1 MTLDDTEAENLRL
14 KAALEGQ
21 NYLLNSYELLETVL
35 SNVGVHIY
43 MKAADGR
50 YLYANRVFLESA
62 NLTLDQVLGRTDAE
76 LFPDS
81 DFEQVDAQVFATGQV
96 LQVEEYLVNAYGEN
110 EYYLSTKLLLKRP
123 GHPDCL
129 IGFSTPITQL
139 KTSQETVRR
148 SEARFRAL
156 FESSSEAVMVMSRT
170 RFLDCNDATLK
181 LLGVSSKADF
191 LQLTPADLSPALEP
205 SGIPSAQRA
214 EQMIGQAFDKGHLQ
228 FEMTLRRRDNGQEMP
243 GEAVMTAVEL
253 DDGPAL
259 LITLRDQT
267 ERKRY
272 EEQISHLAFY
282 DSLTQLPNRR
292 LFNERLSQALVQHHR
307 SKNHGCLVYLDLD
320 NFKPLNDRHGHSA
333 GDLLLQEV
341 GRRLAGCVRTQDTVA
356 RLGGD
361 EFVVLLI
368 GLDAAADIALSQGNQ
383 VAEKI
388 LAELARPYVL
398 SLESSEGGAQT
409 VVHRCTASL
418 GLTLFSPME
427 ENMDHIM
434 QRADDAMYRAK
445 AAGRNQICIA
455 ASVRTPVMV
464 DSV

>member
-1 MTLDDTEAENLRL
+1 MTIDDIEAENHRL
-14 KAALEGQ
+14 KAELEGLD
-21 NYLLNSYELLETVL
+21 YILSSYELLETVL

-50 YLYANRVFLESA
+50 YLYANRYFLESA
-62 NLTLDQVLGRTDAE
+62 DLRLEQVLGRTDAE
-76 LFPDS
+76 LFPES
-81 DFEQVDAQVFATGQV
+81 DFERVDAQVFATGQV
-96 LQVEEYLVNAYGEN
+96 LQVEEHLVNAKGEN

-123 GHPDCL
+123 GHPDYL
-129 IGFSTPITQL
+129 IGMSTPITQL
-139 KTSQETVRR
+139 KASQETVRR
-148 SEARFRAL
+148 SDARFRAL

-170 RFLDCNDATLK
+170 RFLDCNDATLR

-205 SGIPSAQRA
+205 SGTPSALRA
-214 EQMIGQAFDKGHLQ
+214 EPMIGQAFEKGHLQ
-228 FEMTLRRRDNGQEMP
+228 FELTLRRCDNGLEIP

-272 EEQISHLAFY
+272 EEQISRLAFY
-282 DSLTQLPNRR
+282 DPLTQLPNRR

-320 NFKPLNDRHGHSA
+320 NFKPLNDQHGHSA

-368 GLDAAADIALSQGNQ
+368 ELDTAADIALSQGNH

-388 LAELARPYVL
+388 LAELERPYVL
-398 SLESSEGGAQT
+398 SLESSAELTKT
-409 VVHRCTASL
+409 VEHRCTASL

-427 ENMDHIM
+427 KDIDHILR
-434 QRADDAMYRAK
+434 RADDAMYRAK
-445 AAGRNQICIA
+445 ALGRNQIFIA
-455 ASVRTPVMV
+455 ASVHEAG
-464 DSV
+464 